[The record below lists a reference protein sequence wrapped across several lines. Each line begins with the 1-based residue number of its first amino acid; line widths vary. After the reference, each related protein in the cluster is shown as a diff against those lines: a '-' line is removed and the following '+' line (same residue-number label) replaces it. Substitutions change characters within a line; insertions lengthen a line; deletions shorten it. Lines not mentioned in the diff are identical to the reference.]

1 MIWAGAVLLIGG
13 LLVSTGASSQTYPAR
28 TVRLIVAVAPG
39 GNLDLVGRSAAQPLS
54 TAFGRQVIVE
64 NRPGAN
70 STIGLDNVARSVADG
85 YSLGMIAPSFL
96 VGPRMMRNPPFDPVR
111 DFAPISRIAVLP
123 QMLVVHPSLPPRSV
137 KEFIAFAQAR
147 AGELNFATSG
157 NGSGSHMAME
167 LFMRQAKVRMMR
179 IPYNGDGPALID
191 LIGGQVPVKFD
202 NLSTSIPHV
211 RAGRLRPLGVTSPER
226 SPLLAEIPAISETLP
241 GFQASIFNGMVAPA
255 GTPPEI
261 LSRIHGELVKFTQLA
276 ENRQRFA
283 KLGVELQSSPSPD
296 HFAAF
301 IESENVRFS
310 RVIEQAGLSP
320 H

>member
-1 MIWAGAVLLIGG
+1 MALLPQGG
-13 LLVSTGASSQTYPAR
+13 YAQTYPAKP
-28 TVRLIVAVAPG
+28 VRLLIPYPPG
-39 GNLDLVGRSAAQPLS
+39 GASDFVGRTIAAKLAEQLREQVVIDNRGGGGGSIAIDIAAKGTPDGHTLGFAM
-54 TAFGRQVIVE
+54 TAQFAI
-64 NRPGAN
+64 
-70 STIGLDNVARSVADG
+70 
-85 YSLGMIAPSFL
+85 
-96 VGPRMMRNPPFDPVR
+96 NPALYPKLPYDPVR

-241 GFQASIFNGMVAPA
+241 GFQASIFNGMVAPT

-261 LSRIHGELVKFTQLA
+261 LARIHGELVKFTLSA

-301 IESENVRFS
+301 INSENVRFS

>member
-1 MIWAGAVLLIGG
+1 MIRAGALLLIGG
-13 LLVSTGASSQTYPAR
+13 LLISAGASSQTYPTR

-39 GNLDLVGRSAAQPLS
+39 GNLDLVGRPAAQHLS

-70 STIGLDNVARSVADG
+70 STIGLDNVARSAADG
-85 YSLGMIAPSFL
+85 YTLGMIAPSFL

-123 QMLVVHPSLPPRSV
+123 QMLV
-137 KEFIAFAQAR
+137 
-147 AGELNFATSG
+147 
-157 NGSGSHMAME
+157 
-167 LFMRQAKVRMMR
+167 
-179 IPYNGDGPALID
+179 
-191 LIGGQVPVKFD
+191 
-202 NLSTSIPHV
+202 
-211 RAGRLRPLGVTSPER
+211 
-226 SPLLAEIPAISETLP
+226 PAISETLP
-241 GFQASIFNGMVAPA
+241 GFQASIFNGMVAPT

-261 LSRIHGELVKFTQLA
+261 LARIHGEVVKFTLSA

-301 IESENVRFS
+301 INSENVRFS
-310 RVIEQAGLSP
+310 RVIEQAGISP